1 MMDFNCPHC
10 SFGMNKEDI
19 SEVHEDDLVGE
30 WDIECR
36 NCKKEIQLNGE
47 ATVDY
52 WAVAKTVSPEVVE
65 KSLKEVS

>member
-1 MMDFNCPHC
+1 MMDFNCPYC

-36 NCKKEIQLNGE
+36 NCKKEIKLNGE

-52 WAVAKTVSPEVVE
+52 WAVAKNDLPEVVVQ
-65 KSLKEVS
+65 SLKEVS